1 MPHPDEGLI
10 HAWLDGEL
18 EPGEALRVEELV
30 ATNPEWG
37 AAAAEAR
44 GLIAA
49 SSRIASALDRVP
61 ANVVPTARKASQ
73 SRRWWI
79 ARVAALLLVV
89 VGTSVVWR
97 RDPTVRSVQTVQAVK
112 QVQPVIRAPTVTQM
126 PSAPTAAMAAVRT
139 PARSTVVSGNTSA
152 KVTAPKQD
160 AKTLA
165 DASPVAASPRAT
177 TVPGVVAA
185 AENRAVD
192 SRAAPS
198 AWRES
203 VAKSVTG
210 DRCFE
215 LRTAPSDSSTII
227 RFGQAALAD
236 SVRTGWTLIADSLLT
251 GPNGQRPLR
260 RVPCR
265 RP

>member
-112 QVQPVIRAPTVTQM
+112 QV
-126 PSAPTAAMAAVRT
+126 PTAAMAAVRT